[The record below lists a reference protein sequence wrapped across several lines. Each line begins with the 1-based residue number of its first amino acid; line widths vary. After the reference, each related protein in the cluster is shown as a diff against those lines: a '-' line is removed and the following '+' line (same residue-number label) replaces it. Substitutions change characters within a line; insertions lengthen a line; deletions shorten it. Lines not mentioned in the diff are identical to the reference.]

1 MIFLIYILESKTNS
15 SCEPNATNAT
25 SALAWVTIG
34 QTLGRLWSAEVQF
47 GMELLFEINDCIIVA
62 SNHQLYVTTCIIGG
76 TPEVGWGDLNFLAG

>member
-34 QTLGRLWSAEVQF
+34 QTLGMV
-47 GMELLFEINDCIIVA
+47 
-62 SNHQLYVTTCIIGG
+62 GG
-76 TPEVGWGDLNFLAG
+76 STIWYGIAF